1 MRVGGLA
8 TGMDIDQIVN
18 RLMEAERMPLNRM
31 EQDRTML
38 TWKQDAFRELN
49 RSLLELDNMILDMK
63 LSHTYKT
70 KSVQSSQESAVSATA
85 SPQTADGVYHIEV
98 KQLATTA
105 MNIGT
110 KQVKLDDTV
119 DVEGPIVFST
129 FDESGQKVDHKI
141 NVDDNDTI
149 GDILVKITNAD
160 NNVRAFYDGD
170 GESGRVILE
179 TTRTGNYNTTGE
191 HGNAEIW
198 FEDSFFTDVLGLNMD
213 EEIGGENAKFTYN
226 YGLELE
232 SKTNSYEVNNLN
244 LQFNDVTNGHASI
257 SVTNDTDHT
266 FDKIMAFV
274 NQYNEVI
281 DKLNESQQERR
292 YRDFPPLTSEQKKE
306 MTEDEIEKWEERA
319 KSGILRGESS
329 ITDGMFQ
336 MRRSWYAGVETGGEF
351 TSLTQIGI
359 TTSPNYLDGGKLLV
373 NEDELKRALRENPE
387 DVQKLLSNSAED
399 NSKGLIHRLEEAVE
413 LTIDKIDQ
421 HAGKGTYTL
430 DNYVLGKR
438 MKELDNRISAFED
451 RLVRIETRYWNQF
464 TQMEKAIQRLNDQ
477 SAQLFSQFGGGM

>member
-1 MRVGGLA
+1 MVMRVGGLA

-70 KSVQSSQESAVSATA
+70 KSVQSSKESAVSATA
-85 SPQTADGVYHIEV
+85 SPQTADGVYHIGV

-170 GESGRVILE
+170 GESGRDILE

-198 FEDSFFTDVLGLNMD
+198 
-213 EEIGGENAKFTYN
+213 
-226 YGLELE
+226 
-232 SKTNSYEVNNLN
+232 
-244 LQFNDVTNGHASI
+244 
-257 SVTNDTDHT
+257 
-266 FDKIMAFV
+266 
-274 NQYNEVI
+274 
-281 DKLNESQQERR
+281 
-292 YRDFPPLTSEQKKE
+292 
-306 MTEDEIEKWEERA
+306 
-319 KSGILRGESS
+319 
-329 ITDGMFQ
+329 
-336 MRRSWYAGVETGGEF
+336 
-351 TSLTQIGI
+351 
-359 TTSPNYLDGGKLLV
+359 
-373 NEDELKRALRENPE
+373 
-387 DVQKLLSNSAED
+387 
-399 NSKGLIHRLEEAVE
+399 
-413 LTIDKIDQ
+413 
-421 HAGKGTYTL
+421 
-430 DNYVLGKR
+430 
-438 MKELDNRISAFED
+438 
-451 RLVRIETRYWNQF
+451 
-464 TQMEKAIQRLNDQ
+464 
-477 SAQLFSQFGGGM
+477 